1 MDKDV
6 EFLGIARAVQDQGQ
20 WRWDAALVFDGCTVV
35 LTIGSIMTRADL
47 DEVGSLVTLIIA
59 VILSVIAALL
69 RWWSE
74 RRYALGRKIQLQAEL
89 AIGLGWP
96 IRSDFNRDMRHD
108 AGDRARRKGKAK
120 APSDYWATT
129 TTPGPA
135 RLAEMKAESAW
146 WTYQLART
154 TRLSVWVALF
164 TLVLLAGIV
173 AIRSIVQPL
182 SDGTRLAYAKVVL
195 SAMFSPAIF
204 GLFRWALSLE
214 DEIAEIKELN
224 HELKQIGASEKPL
237 EADVVRIVG
246 QYEIVLA
253 RSYPTPYPVYR
264 IRKARLEDLWR
275 DRV

>member
-1 MDKDV
+1 
-6 EFLGIARAVQDQGQ
+6 
-20 WRWDAALVFDGCTVV
+20 
-35 LTIGSIMTRADL
+35 
-47 DEVGSLVTLIIA
+47 
-59 VILSVIAALL
+59 
-69 RWWSE
+69 
-74 RRYALGRKIQLQAEL
+74 
-89 AIGLGWP
+89 
-96 IRSDFNRDMRHD
+96 MRHD